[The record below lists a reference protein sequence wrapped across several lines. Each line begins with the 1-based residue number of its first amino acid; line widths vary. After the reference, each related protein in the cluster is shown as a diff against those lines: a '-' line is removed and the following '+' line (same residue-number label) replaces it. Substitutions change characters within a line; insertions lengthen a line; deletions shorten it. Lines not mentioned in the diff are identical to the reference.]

1 MLFCLK
7 QKIQTGSS
15 FIFVFQ
21 LNQPNHFNTLTS
33 NTQNQLKDLY
43 VDYFFRR
50 QDDFWRK
57 EAMKKLPALKRS
69 TNMLICGEDLGLV
82 PGSVP
87 EVMKQLGLLSLEI
100 QRMPKQTDREFFH
113 PERCAI
119 FKRCYTINARHE
131 HHSRMVGRRPR
142 QNTTIL

>member
-1 MLFCLK
+1 MFEVENSNGQQFHFRFAVESTK
-7 QKIQTGSS
+7 S
-15 FIFVFQ
+15 FQYLDQHTQSQ
-21 LNQPNHFNTLTS
+21 LR
-33 NTQNQLKDLY
+33 DLY

-50 QDDFWRK
+50 QDDFWKK

-87 EVMKQLGLLSLEI
+87 EVMKQLGFLSLEI

-113 PERCAI
+113 PERCAL
-119 FKRCYTINARHE
+119 FKCGYTINTRHE
-131 HHSRMVGRRPR
+131 HHSRLVGRRP
-142 QNTTIL
+142 Q